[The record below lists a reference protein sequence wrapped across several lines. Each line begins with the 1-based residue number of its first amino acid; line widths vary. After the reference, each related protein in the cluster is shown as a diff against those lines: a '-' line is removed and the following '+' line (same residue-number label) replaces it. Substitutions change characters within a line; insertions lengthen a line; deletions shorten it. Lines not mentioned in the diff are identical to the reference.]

1 MKNTPSFIHTGFN
14 RRNFLKGAGVSLMLP
29 QMASLAKDKKDPV
42 NPVRMAFLHVPNG
55 MIMDKFRPKKYGT
68 GYEIT
73 QTLEPLREFKKDFQL
88 IDGLKHE
95 KAGSNGDGAGPHA
108 RAQGTFLTGVQV
120 LKSAKDA
127 RAGISVDQVA
137 AKYKGNESYLPSLE
151 LAAGRG
157 RVSGKCDSGYSCLY
171 QFALSWKDESVPML
185 PEYDP
190 AQAFKR
196 LFTYKD
202 PNQKATKK
210 LDERAKEK
218 SVLDFMLDNS
228 KSLQR
233 RLGKEDTEKLDQYF
247 SNLRE
252 LEKRIDKDKPI
263 VTPDMMTREF
273 VVQKDY
279 REHLDTLLE
288 VMVLAFQVD
297 ATRISTIILGDEG
310 NARSFP
316 EIGVKGGHHNLS
328 HHRDDP
334 KMVAAVEKID
344 LMNMQ
349 RLAYFMRRLKEVKV
363 DGKSLLD
370 QSMIVYGGSISDGNK
385 HLNTNL
391 PIVLAGHGGG
401 LINPGIHRKYDD
413 TPMSNLYVTML
424 QKFGCPV
431 EKFGDSNGSLPV
443 I

>member
-1 MKNTPSFIHTGFN
+1 MKHLPFIKTGFN

-29 QMASLAKDKKDPV
+29 HLSSIANTKKDPER
-42 NPVRMAFLHVPNG
+42 PVRMAFLHVPNG
-55 MIMDKFRPKKYGT
+55 MIMDKFRPKSYGKNF
-68 GYEIT
+68 EIT
-73 QTLEPLREFKKDFQL
+73 QTLEPLRELKNDFQL

-120 LKSAKDA
+120 LKSAKNA

-137 AKYKGNESYLPSLE
+137 AKYQGHKTYLPSLE

-157 RVSGKCDSGYSCLY
+157 RVSGKCDSGYSCVY
-171 QFALSWKDESVPML
+171 QFALSWKNENVPML

-196 LFTYKD
+196 LFTVRDPKKAMSKKD
-202 PNQKATKK
+202 DITA
-210 LDERAKEK
+210 REK
-218 SVLDFMLDNS
+218 SVLDYMMENS

-247 SNLRE
+247 SNLRD
-252 LEKRIDKDKPI
+252 LEKRLEKEKPL
-263 VTPDMMTREF
+263 VTPNMIKKEF
-273 VVQKDY
+273 VAQTDY

-288 VMVLAFQVD
+288 VIVLAFQVD
-297 ATRISTIILGDEG
+297 ATRISSIILGDEG

-334 KMVAAVEKID
+334 KIIKMVEKID

-349 RLAYFMRRLKEVKV
+349 RLAYFLKRLKEVQV

-391 PIVLAGHGGG
+391 PIILAGHGGG
-401 LINPGIHRKYDD
+401 LAHPGIHRKYDD

>member
-1 MKNTPSFIHTGFN
+1 MNHLPFLKSGFN

-29 QMASLAKDKKDPV
+29 HLQSIANTKKDPER
-42 NPVRMAFLHVPNG
+42 PVRMAFLHVPNG
-55 MIMDKFRPKKYGT
+55 MIMDKFRPKSYGRNF
-68 GYEIT
+68 EIT
-73 QTLEPLREFKKDFQL
+73 QTLEPLKELKNDFQL

-120 LKSAKDA
+120 LKSAKNA

-137 AKYKGNESYLPSLE
+137 AKYHGHKTYLPSLE

-157 RVSGKCDSGYSCLY
+157 RVSGKCDSGYSCVY
-171 QFALSWKDESVPML
+171 QFALSWKNENVPML

-196 LFTYKD
+196 LFTVWDPKKKMSKKD
-202 PNQKATKK
+202 DLTA
-210 LDERAKEK
+210 REK
-218 SVLDFMLDNS
+218 SILDYMMENS

-247 SNLRE
+247 SNLRD
-252 LEKRIDKDKPI
+252 LEKRLEKEKPRVTKDMIKK
-263 VTPDMMTREF
+263 EF
-273 VVQKDY
+273 VAQSDY
-279 REHLDTLLE
+279 RDHLDTLLE

-297 ATRISTIILGDEG
+297 ATRISSIILGDEG

-334 KMVAAVEKID
+334 KIIKMVEKID

-349 RLAYFMRRLKEVKV
+349 RLAYFLKRLKEVQV

-391 PIVLAGHGGG
+391 PIILAGHGGG

>member
-1 MKNTPSFIHTGFN
+1 MKNMPSFIKTGFN

-29 QMASLAKDKKDPV
+29 HMQSLAKDKKDPER
-42 NPVRMAFLHVPNG
+42 PVRMAFLHVPNG
-55 MIMDKFRPKKYGT
+55 MIMDKFRPKKYGKA
-68 GYEIT
+68 YEIT
-73 QTLEPLREFKKDFQL
+73 QTLEPLRELKDDFQL

-95 KAGSNGDGAGPHA
+95 KAGSDGDGAGPHA

-120 LKSAKDA
+120 LKSAKNA

-137 AKYKGNESYLPSLE
+137 AKYHGNKTYLPSLE

-157 RVSGKCDSGYSCLY
+157 RVSGKCDSGYSCVY
-171 QFALSWKDESVPML
+171 QFALSWKNENVPML

-196 LFTYKD
+196 LFIVKD
-202 PNQKATKK
+202 PNQKMSKK
-210 LDERAKEK
+210 FDTTAREK
-218 SVLDFMLDNS
+218 SVLDFMLENG

-247 SNLRE
+247 SNLRA
-252 LEKRIDKDKPI
+252 LEKRLEKDKPI
-263 VTPDMMTREF
+263 VTPDMIKREF
-273 VVQKDY
+273 VVQNDY

-297 ATRISTIILGDEG
+297 ATRISSIILGDEG

-334 KMVAAVEKID
+334 KIIKMVEKID

-349 RLAYFMRRLKEVKV
+349 RLAYFMKRLKEVQV

-385 HLNTNL
+385 HHNTNL
-391 PIVLAGHGGG
+391 PIILGGHGGG
-401 LINPGIHRKYDD
+401 LLNPGIHRKYDD